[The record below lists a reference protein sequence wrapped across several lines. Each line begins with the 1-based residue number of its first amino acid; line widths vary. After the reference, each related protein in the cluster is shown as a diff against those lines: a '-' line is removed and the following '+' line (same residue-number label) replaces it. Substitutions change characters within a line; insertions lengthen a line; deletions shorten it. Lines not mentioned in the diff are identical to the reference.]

1 MVMSPSLARRA
12 RRSIVG
18 CAIWPARQIGRS
30 PLGRDIEGFQ
40 CRSPASLVA
49 LPVSSEFLTFR
60 SDALWPSAL
69 MLGPT
74 RRMQARAS
82 ADRSRPN
89 GSRGSLGFT
98 LHSTPKARFRGRQR
112 VDASAASG
120 RDRSDEKRARVAATA
135 FGSREVCADACEQHG
150 VRGSRRHA
158 RARSFDRK
166 ERTAKALGE
175 LRRILG
181 RRALP
186 VFPAST
192 RIELA

>member
-1 MVMSPSLARRA
+1 MVMSPSLARCA
-12 RRSIVG
+12 RRLLVG
-18 CAIWPARQIGRS
+18 CAISPALQIGRS
-30 PLGRDIEGFQ
+30 PSGRNIKGFQ

-49 LPVSSEFLTFR
+49 LAVSSEFLTFR

-98 LHSTPKARFRGRQR
+98 LHSTPTARFCRRQR
-112 VDASAASG
+112 VDVSAASG
-120 RDRSDEKRARVAATA
+120 RDRSDLKRARVAATA
-135 FGSREVCADACEQHG
+135 FGSREVGADACEQHG

>member
-1 MVMSPSLARRA
+1 MVMSPSLARCARVARWLRHFASAPNRA
-12 RRSIVG
+12 QPFRPQHQRVPMSIAGIVG
-18 CAIWPARQIGRS
+18 RAARFLGIFDISVGC
-30 PLGRDIEGFQ
+30 PL
-40 CRSPASLVA
+40 
-49 LPVSSEFLTFR
+49 
-60 SDALWPSAL
+60 PSAL

-120 RDRSDEKRARVAATA
+120 RDRSDLKRARVAATA
-135 FGSREVCADACEQHG
+135 FGSREVGADACEQHG

>member
-1 MVMSPSLARRA
+1 MSPSLARCARVARWLRHFASAPNRA
-12 RRSIVG
+12 QPFRPQHQGVPMSIASIVG
-18 CAIWPARQIGRS
+18 RAA
-30 PLGRDIEGFQ
+30 
-40 CRSPASLVA
+40 
-49 LPVSSEFLTFR
+49 VSSEFLTFR

-98 LHSTPKARFRGRQR
+98 LHPTPKARFRRRKR
-112 VDASAASG
+112 VDASAESG
-120 RDRSDEKRARVAATA
+120 RDRSDLKRARVAATA
-135 FGSREVCADACEQHG
+135 FGSREVGADACEQHG

-175 LRRILG
+175 LRRI
-181 RRALP
+181 RQ
-186 VFPAST
+186 VD
-192 RIELA
+192 